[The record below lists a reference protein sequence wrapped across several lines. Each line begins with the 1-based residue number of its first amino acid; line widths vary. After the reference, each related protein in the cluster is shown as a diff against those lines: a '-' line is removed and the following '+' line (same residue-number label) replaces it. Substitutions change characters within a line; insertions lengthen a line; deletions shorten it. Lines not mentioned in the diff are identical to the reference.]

1 MSASCLVFQEISLL
15 YGIQSKTFRDSQLEY
30 YYCSSDLG
38 SEGEI
43 LSIFQLSSL
52 AEDPEYQLA
61 ALQPKNLQS
70 YKLKWLLIVQQKLW
84 LRPVKKFW
92 WEVVVSPLP
101 GLSTLLFGLDP
112 ELSLTSNS
120 NKSWEIQ
127 LLFKN
132 FKVVLK
138 HFQSLYMNGTNFSS
152 SQHKVG
158 VRQVC

>member
-1 MSASCLVFQEISLL
+1 MEFNQRHFK
-15 YGIQSKTFRDSQLEY
+15 IQNWNK
-30 YYCSSDLG
+30 YCSIRPGERS
-38 SEGEI
+38 EI

-52 AEDPEYQLA
+52 ALRTQSI
-61 ALQPKNLQS
+61 NLQLYNQKTCS
-70 YKLKWLLIVQQKLW
+70 RINWNGYLLFNKNFDCDLGRRFSLGGANQGELAGW
-84 LRPVKKFW
+84 CHPHRCA
-92 WEVVVSPLP
+92 
-101 GLSTLLFGLDP
+101 GLSTLLFGFDP
-112 ELSLTSNS
+112 WLRLTSNS

>member
-1 MSASCLVFQEISLL
+1 MEFNQRHFESHNWNIIAP
-15 YGIQSKTFRDSQLEY
+15 
-30 YYCSSDLG
+30 SDLG
-38 SEGEI
+38 SEVTNI
-43 LSIFQLSSL
+43 INIPVQSSSCGPI
-52 AEDPEYQLA
+52 PEPQYQLA

>member
-1 MSASCLVFQEISLL
+1 MEFNQRHFESHNWNIIAP
-15 YGIQSKTFRDSQLEY
+15 
-30 YYCSSDLG
+30 SDLG
-38 SEGEI
+38 SEVTNIINIPVESSSCGPI
-43 LSIFQLSSL
+43 LEPQ
-52 AEDPEYQLA
+52 YQLA

-92 WEVVVSPLP
+92 WELVVVSPLL

-112 ELSLTSNS
+112 ELSPTSNS